1 VSGSGVRPM
10 RLDDAAGVARLSG
23 QLGYPVDRQ
32 EIEAR
37 LRRLSEGPDAA
48 VFVAGDA
55 GGAVVGWIHVAA
67 PRDLVSARYAEVRAL
82 VVDEPH
88 RGRGIGKALLEAA
101 EAWARERFFDSIRV
115 RSNIA
120 RERTRGFYER
130 EGYAVTKTQYNFHKP
145 LSADRP

>member
-1 VSGSGVRPM
+1 MSLSKVRPM
-10 RLDDAAGVARLSG
+10 LLDDAADVARLSG

-32 EIEAR
+32 EIQDR
-37 LRRLSEGPDAA
+37 LQRLSGGPDAE
-48 VFVAGDA
+48 VFVAADA
-55 GGAVVGWIHVAA
+55 GGAVLGWIHVAA

-82 VVDEPH
+82 VVDEAH

-101 EAWARERFFDSIRV
+101 EAWARERLFDSIRV
-115 RSNIA
+115 RSNTA
-120 RERTRGFYER
+120 RERTRDFYER